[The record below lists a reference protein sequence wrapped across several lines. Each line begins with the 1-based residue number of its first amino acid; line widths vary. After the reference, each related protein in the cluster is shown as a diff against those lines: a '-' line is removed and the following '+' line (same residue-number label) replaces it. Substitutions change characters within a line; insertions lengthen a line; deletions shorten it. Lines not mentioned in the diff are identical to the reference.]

1 MTVCHKISRKE
12 LKFMKKKTIIGILA
26 VLVVALVIFLVVKGN
41 SGKSNAITVR
51 TGEVKKETIVEKLST
66 TGTLIPNQTQELMG
80 TGNVVD
86 VFVKSGDNVEKD
98 KVLAT
103 YDNGLQLIAG
113 FDGTITQVN
122 IKAKQADTNA
132 QQGKPSIQLDDLSTL
147 KVRLA
152 LSNSE
157 ASAVA
162 VEQKVEI
169 TSGNQKFSGKVSEKD
184 PAAQSTQS
192 ATGTNASL
200 GAVVTFDQAPEKLF
214 SGFDVDVDIT
224 TNTVEN
230 VLALPI
236 EALTYNDK
244 NEPITYVIKDGLA
257 KETKIEIGIQSD
269 KLIEV
274 KTGLKDKEIV
284 ILSPSSDIK
293 NNGEVTKE

>member
-1 MTVCHKISRKE
+1 
-12 LKFMKKKTIIGILA
+12 MKKKTIFGILA
-26 VLVVALVIFLVVKGN
+26 VLVVAVVIFLIVQGN
-41 SGKSNAITVR
+41 SGKSNAVTVR
-51 TGEVKKETIVEKLST
+51 TGEIKKETIVEKLST
-66 TGTLIPNQTQELMG
+66 TGTLIPNQTQALMG

-86 VFVKSGDNVEKD
+86 VFVKTGDKVEKD

-113 FDGTITQVN
+113 FDGTVTQVN

-132 QQGKPSIQLDDLSTL
+132 QQGRPSIQLDDLSTL
-147 KVRLA
+147 KVQLQ
-152 LSNSE
+152 LTNSE

-162 VEQKVEI
+162 IDQKAEI
-169 TSGNQKFSGKVSEKD
+169 ISGSQTFSGKVAEKD

-192 ATGTNASL
+192 ATGTTASL
-200 GAVVTFDQAPEKLF
+200 AAIVSFDKAPENLF

-236 EALTYNDK
+236 EALTYNDN
-244 NEPITYVIKDGLA
+244 NEPIVYVIKEGKA
-257 KETKIEIGIQSD
+257 KETKVEIGIQSD

-274 KTGLKDKEIV
+274 KSGLKEGETV
-284 ILSPSSDIK
+284 ILSPNSDVK
-293 NNGEVTKE
+293 NNTEVTKE

>member
-1 MTVCHKISRKE
+1 
-12 LKFMKKKTIIGILA
+12 MKKKTIFGILA
-26 VLVVALVIFLVVKGN
+26 VLVVVVAIFLIVQGN
-41 SGKSNAITVR
+41 SGKSKAITVR
-51 TGEVKKETIVEKLST
+51 TGEVKNETIVEKLST
-66 TGTLIPNQTQELMG
+66 TGTLIPNQTQTLMG

-86 VFVKSGDNVEKD
+86 VFVKTGDKVEKD

-103 YDNGLQLIAG
+103 YDNGLQLTAG
-113 FDGTITQVN
+113 FNGTVTQVN

-147 KVRLA
+147 KVQLA

-162 VEQKVEI
+162 VDQKTEI
-169 TSGNQKFSGKVSEKD
+169 TSGNETFSGKVAEKD

-192 ATGTNASL
+192 ATGTSASL

-214 SGFDVDVDIT
+214 AGFDVDVDIT

-244 NEPITYVIKDGLA
+244 NEPIVFAVKDGRA

-274 KTGLKDKEIV
+274 KSGLKEGETV

-293 NNGEVTKE
+293 NNTEVTKE

>member
-1 MTVCHKISRKE
+1 
-12 LKFMKKKTIIGILA
+12 MKKKTIFGILA
-26 VLVVALVIFLVVKGN
+26 VLFVGIVIFLFIRGN
-41 SGKSNAITVR
+41 SGTSDTFTVR

-66 TGTLIPNQTQELMG
+66 TGTLIPNQTQSLMG
-80 TGNVVD
+80 TGNVVE
-86 VFVKSGDNVEKD
+86 VNVQVGDKVAKD

-147 KVRLA
+147 KVQLE

-162 VEQKVEI
+162 IDQKAEI
-169 TSGNQKFSGKVSEKD
+169 TSGNQTFSGKVAEKD
-184 PAAQSTQS
+184 PVAQNTQS
-192 ATGTNASL
+192 ATGTTASL
-200 GAVVTFDQAPEKLF
+200 GAIVTFDNAPENLF
-214 SGFDVDVDIT
+214 AGFDADVDIT

-244 NEPITYVIKDGLA
+244 NEPIVYVVNQGKA
-257 KETKIEIGIQSD
+257 KETKIEIGVQSD
-269 KLIEV
+269 KLVEV
-274 KTGLKDKEIV
+274 KSGLSENATV
-284 ILSPSSDIK
+284 ILSPNSDIK
-293 NNGEVTKE
+293 NNTEVTKE